1 MGSSAWETGKV
12 LVEFAGGNSYVFM
25 AYQGYGMWG
34 GLWYFG
40 DSCWEPGM
48 AQGGAVELN
57 LIAAR
62 HFCSIILHASN
73 VSSMCH
79 VTYCTT
85 VT

>member
-1 MGSSAWETGKV
+1 VGDRQG
-12 LVEFAGGNSYVFM
+12 FGGVRGRQQLRF
-25 AYQGYGMWG
+25 YGMWG

>member
-1 MGSSAWETGKV
+1 VGDRQG
-12 LVEFAGGNSYVFM
+12 FGGVRGDSYVFV

-40 DSCWEPGM
+40 DSRWEPGM

-73 VSSMCH
+73 VSYHYVPCH
-79 VTYCTT
+79 LLYDSNLKLVA
-85 VT
+85 